1 VGVVYF
7 CCREK
12 PIKSVVTRW
21 QQKQINPN
29 PWRWT
34 TSSRILSLT
43 LIQWANRYQINSEQP
58 NYVPPELTQTHPNS
72 PELAL
77 THPNSP
83 ELALTHPNSPELA
96 LTHRCLQAKAYVCQ
110 LEPYKNFTHS
120 LDLHG
125 RTTSIRAVSTNTGQ
139 FFVLYQD
146 LASALTGEK
155 DPKKLKAPLNNARE
169 KIQTSKSEAT
179 SLLMKPKE
187 GMLTLGRALLNL
199 EVCMQFYLCNL

>member
-1 VGVVYF
+1 
-7 CCREK
+7 
-12 PIKSVVTRW
+12 
-21 QQKQINPN
+21 
-29 PWRWT
+29 
-34 TSSRILSLT
+34 
-43 LIQWANRYQINSEQP
+43 
-58 NYVPPELTQTHPNS
+58 
-72 PELAL
+72 
-77 THPNSP
+77 
-83 ELALTHPNSPELA
+83 
-96 LTHRCLQAKAYVCQ
+96 
-110 LEPYKNFTHS
+110 
-120 LDLHG
+120 
-125 RTTSIRAVSTNTGQ
+125 VSTNTGQ

>member
-1 VGVVYF
+1 MGVVYF

-58 NYVPPELTQTHPNS
+58 NYVPPELTQ
-72 PELAL
+72 

>member
-1 VGVVYF
+1 M
-7 CCREK
+7 
-12 PIKSVVTRW
+12 VTRW

-58 NYVPPELTQTHPNS
+58 NYVPPELTQ
-72 PELAL
+72 